1 MTYVPPPAEELAIL
15 DSELRRLD
23 ARRAQ
28 LLARRSWLLA
38 ALRGAGAVPA
48 SPPARRCLDR
58 RIPARSA
65 EAGRRP
71 PAGAWPAP
79 PERGAE
85 TSGPGVQTCCW
96 CSAGCCWRWPPSRSP
111 W

>member
-38 ALRGAGAVPA
+38 ALRGAGPR
-48 SPPARRCLDR
+48 PRLPGEGARRR
-58 RIPARSA
+58 
-65 EAGRRP
+65 
-71 PAGAWPAP
+71 
-79 PERGAE
+79 
-85 TSGPGVQTCCW
+85 PGVGRGLAAAA
-96 CSAGCCWRWPPSRSP
+96 AGGMRAP
-111 W
+111 